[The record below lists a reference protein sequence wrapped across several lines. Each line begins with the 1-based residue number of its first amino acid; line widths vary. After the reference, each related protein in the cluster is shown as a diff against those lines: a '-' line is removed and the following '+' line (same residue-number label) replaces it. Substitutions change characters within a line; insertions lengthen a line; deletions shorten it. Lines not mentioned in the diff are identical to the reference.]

1 MFILIHEIVTLGR
14 SGTKFVD
21 ENWRFGPIKAR
32 RKTELR
38 GRKKQKDKKN
48 PKAREGRTENNKKRV
63 RIWGHY

>member
-1 MFILIHEIVTLGR
+1 
-14 SGTKFVD
+14 VD

-48 PKAREGRTENNKKRV
+48 PEAREGRTENNKKRV